1 MDKYRNVL
9 IIQAVLIFVAV
20 SVILFVIYSEKKQ
33 KKKIVK
39 RRNIYSNFPLRSLVT
54 IFAASLGVTLF
65 LNSVENNTI
74 TSVMVFSLLMFLLPY
89 ALLNNQERLL
99 REAIFDDVILYC
111 QNMAMLLKQSHNA
124 YSSLKKVQ
132 EDLQTSLADDVAALI
147 AALDNGREAT
157 IESMAIIEKNYPY
170 TCIQNLDVIILH
182 MQFEHANINDSL
194 IMLLQED
201 IDALEK
207 DVRDNKIKR
216 RILRIQYIF
225 ITAACFITY
234 WFFIKQI
241 RPSFA
246 DGFEKEIFKVG
257 NAVYILSTLVSL
269 FFVDRYFNSTTTKE

>member
-1 MDKYRNVL
+1 MDKYKNVL
-9 IIQAVLIFVAV
+9 IIQAVLIFVAI
-20 SVILFVIYSEKKQ
+20 SAILFVIFAEKKQ
-33 KKKIVK
+33 KRKRVK
-39 RRNIYSNFPLRSLVT
+39 RRNLYSSFPPRSLLT
-54 IFAASLGVTLF
+54 ILAASLGVTLF
-65 LNSVENNTI
+65 LNSAEGSVI

-99 REAIFDDVILYC
+99 KEAIFDDVILYC

-132 EDLQTSLADDVAALI
+132 SDLQTSLADDVKELI

-157 IESMAIIEKNYPY
+157 IECMEIIEKNYPY
-170 TCIQNLDVIILH
+170 TSIQNLDVIILH

-194 IMLLQED
+194 IMLYQED

-207 DVRDNKIKR
+207 DVRDNKLKR
-216 RILRIQYIF
+216 KVLRLQYIF
-225 ITAACFITY
+225 ITAICFVTY

-241 RPSFA
+241 KPSFVE
-246 DGFEKEIFKVG
+246 GFETDIFKIG